1 MEEPKK
7 KRGRKPKVEAVEETP
22 APAAT
27 VPAADIGVSEEGAG
41 EKKKRG
47 RKPKSVYNV
56 VEMASNPVTTSGY
69 VSDEENIIVRLQVGN
84 PAAPDT
90 LDPNEEQPVAYNR
103 DSYFNMPNLADYS
116 CSNEFYTDL
125 AHNDGP
131 SGMSLKVVDVLKDFE
146 QKNKNNEWPANTSIA
161 CYWCCHRFDNSPYGI
176 PVSYNND
183 AFEVFGCFCSLEC
196 AAAYNFKNND
206 AIDEVWER
214 HNLINLLARRL
225 NIQRRIKPA
234 PDRLALK
241 MFGGFLDIDSFRTYS
256 QSYKLI
262 NVNFPPMTSLTQQIE
277 EVNEYELNPD
287 IKYIPI
293 DHERIIRCK
302 EKMIFRRNKPLI
314 NEKTTLESTM
324 NLKVG
329 A

>member
-7 KRGRKPKVEAVEETP
+7 KRGRKPKTEVVEETTVVSDTP
-22 APAAT
+22 AVEDVDKET
-27 VPAADIGVSEEGAG
+27 T

-56 VEMASNPVTTSGY
+56 ADMATNPVTNTGY
-69 VSDEENIIVRLQVGN
+69 VSEDENVIVRLQV
-84 PAAPDT
+84 PTVSATVERFEPY
-90 LDPNEEQPVAYNR
+90 EEQPVAYNR
-103 DSYFNMPNLADYS
+103 DNYFNMPNLSDFAS
-116 CSNEFYTDL
+116 SNEFFGETEKKSSCNEDI
-125 AHNDGP
+125 G
-131 SGMSLKVVDVLKDFE
+131 LKVVDVLKDFE

-161 CYWCCHRFDNSPYGI
+161 CYWCCHRFDNSPFGI
-176 PVSYNND
+176 PVSYNNE
-183 AFEVFGCFCSLEC
+183 AFEVFGCFCTLEC
-196 AAAYNFKNND
+196 AAAFNFKNND

-214 HNLINLLARRL
+214 HNLIHLLARRL
-225 NIQRRIKPA
+225 GINGTIKPA
-234 PDRLALK
+234 PDRLSLK
-241 MFGGFLDIDSFRTYS
+241 MFGGFLDIEAFRNYS